1 MSIPVAVIIVAL
13 RILGVLTAVILFAL
27 IAILLLPLSVKG
39 TGFCQVESNLEEA
52 LDSLDGCESEPGDID
67 LLLFD
72 YGFELDLKVFLGQ
85 FSIWVSESDAPCLKL
100 FGIKLPFALGGKK
113 AGKGKVRGESG
124 KAQEEPKVEEPK
136 VEETKGAG
144 KSKNPE
150 KPNRPEKSK
159 KHKKVSL
166 REIKKFTA
174 PQVRSKV
181 VWVVKGLLRAAHLET
196 DLDLE
201 LGFPDP
207 SHTGIVYGLF
217 SAYAGAFGVK
227 GVRIH
232 PNFQSQLISAGGKAS
247 AWVMP
252 GQIAWIVARFAFD
265 KEIRRFWWKKNK
277 QRNQSN
283 HSKQDKRPDSTYD
296 EK

>member
-1 MSIPVAVIIVAL
+1 M
-13 RILGVLTAVILFAL
+13 
-27 IAILLLPLSVKG
+27 
-39 TGFCQVESNLEEA
+39 
-52 LDSLDGCESEPGDID
+52 
-67 LLLFD
+67 
-72 YGFELDLKVFLGQ
+72 KVFLGL

-124 KAQEEPKVEEPK
+124 KAQEEPRVEEPR
-136 VEETKGAG
+136 VAG

-159 KHKKVSL
+159 RHKKVSL

-181 VWVVKGLLRAAHLET
+181 VWVVKELLRAAHLET

-207 SHTGIVYGLF
+207 SHTGIVYGPVSYTHLDV
-217 SAYAGAFGVK
+217 Y
-227 GVRIH
+227 
-232 PNFQSQLISAGGKAS
+232 
-247 AWVMP
+247 
-252 GQIAWIVARFAFD
+252 
-265 KEIRRFWWKKNK
+265 
-277 QRNQSN
+277 
-283 HSKQDKRPDSTYD
+283 KRQM
-296 EK
+296 